1 MDAGLKWRLP
11 ERTTGLLA
19 ILVIVPRL
27 LLADPVVELQK
38 PVEDPVHAAD
48 DLWARPIAIRAP
60 EMMCIRPLQLTLTE
74 EELRAFVDRQLANPD
89 LGMNGHLEEIL
100 VTAPVELLPMH
111 DITQEVWGGLAA
123 PVWALL
129 NPTQAWRILM
139 PIPEQ

>member
-1 MDAGLKWRLP
+1 MVASLKWRSP

-38 PVEDPVHAAD
+38 PIEDRVRAAD
-48 DLWARPIAIRAP
+48 HLWARPIAIPAP
-60 EMMCIRPLQLTLTE
+60 EPMCIRPLQLTLTE
-74 EELRAFVDRQLANPD
+74 DELLAFVDRQQANPGFG
-89 LGMNGHLEEIL
+89 LNGHLEEIL
-100 VTAPVELLPMH
+100 VTASVELLPMH
-111 DITQEVWGGLAA
+111 DSTQAVWGGLAA

-129 NPTQAWRILM
+129 NPTQAWRIFM